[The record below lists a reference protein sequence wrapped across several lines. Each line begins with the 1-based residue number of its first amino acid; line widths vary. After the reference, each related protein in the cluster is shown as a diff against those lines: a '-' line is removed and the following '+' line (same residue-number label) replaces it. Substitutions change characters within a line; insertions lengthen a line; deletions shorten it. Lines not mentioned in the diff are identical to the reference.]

1 MNYEP
6 ITIQRLDDFGAILRE
21 YESLKEQKYKLEKQL
36 GLSGVDY
43 SKIKV
48 TTGNSQKLSE
58 QERFTMFLQKINK
71 KTLEYEQWLKPEK
84 EIIVSQIARV
94 KRQEYRKILVLRYI
108 EKWKWS
114 EIIQECFWFE
124 NDYETEKQ
132 NKYKD
137 KVLYWNRQALKELE
151 KISQKPYIKVEQ
163 LVFENNLKK

>member
-71 KTLEYEQWLKPEK
+71 KMLEYEQWLKPEK

-124 NDYETEKQ
+124 ADYEIEKQ
-132 NKYKD
+132 SKYKD
-137 KVLYWNRQALKELE
+137 KVLYWNRQALKDLE

-163 LVFENNLKK
+163 LVFENKFVN

>member
-6 ITIQRLDDFGAILRE
+6 ITIQRLDDFGAVMRE
-21 YESLKEQKYKLEKQL
+21 YNDLKNQKYKLEKRL
-36 GLSGVDY
+36 GLSGIDY

-48 TTGNSQKLSE
+48 TSGNGQKLSE
-58 QERFTMFLQKINK
+58 QERFTIALQKINAK
-71 KTLEYEQWLKPEK
+71 LLEYEQWLKPEK
-84 EIIVSQIARV
+84 EIIIQQIARI

-124 NDYETEKQ
+124 ADYEEQKQ
-132 NKYKD
+132 DKYKV

-151 KISQKPYIKVEQ
+151 EVSQKPFVKVEQ
-163 LVFENNLKK
+163 LVMGL

>member
-6 ITIQRLDDFGAILRE
+6 ITIQRLDDFGAVMRE
-21 YESLKEQKYKLEKQL
+21 YNDLKSQKFKLEKRL

-48 TTGNSQKLSE
+48 TSGNGLKFSE
-58 QERFTMFLQKINK
+58 EERFVLALQKINSK
-71 KTLEYEQWLKPEK
+71 MQEYEKWLIPEK
-84 EIIVSQIARV
+84 EVIVKQIARV

-124 NDYETEKQ
+124 ADYEDEKQ

-151 KISQKPYIKVEQ
+151 EVSQKPYVKIEQ
-163 LVFENNLKK
+163 LVLEEQQ

>member
-6 ITIQRLDDFGAILRE
+6 ITIQRLDDFGAVMRE
-21 YESLKEQKYKLEKQL
+21 YNDLKNQKYKLEKRL
-36 GLSGVDY
+36 GLSGIDY

-48 TTGNSQKLSE
+48 TSGNGQKLSE
-58 QERFTMFLQKINK
+58 QERFTIALQKINAK
-71 KTLEYEQWLKPEK
+71 MLEYEQWLKPEK
-84 EIIVSQIARV
+84 EIIIQQIARI

-124 NDYETEKQ
+124 ADYEEQKQ
-132 NKYKD
+132 DKYKV

-151 KISQKPYIKVEQ
+151 EVSKKPFVKVEQ
-163 LVFENNLKK
+163 LVMSL

>member
-6 ITIQRLDDFGAILRE
+6 ITIQRLDDFKAILRE
-21 YESLKEQKYKLEKQL
+21 YESLKEQKYKLEKRL

-48 TTGNSQKLSE
+48 TTGNGHKLSE
-58 QERFTMFLQKINK
+58 EERFTLALQKINAK
-71 KTLEYEQWLKPEK
+71 MLEYEQWLKPEK
-84 EIIVSQIARV
+84 GIIISQIARL
-94 KRQEYRKILVLRYI
+94 KRQEYRKILLLRYI
-108 EKWKWS
+108 ERWKWA

-124 NDYETEKQ
+124 NDFEAEKQ

-151 KISQKPYIKVEQ
+151 TISQKPYVKNEQ
-163 LVFENNLKK
+163 LTLKQNI

>member
-6 ITIQRLDDFGAILRE
+6 ITIQRLDDFGAVMRE
-21 YESLKEQKYKLEKQL
+21 YQDLKNQKYKLEKRL

-48 TTGNSQKLSE
+48 TSGNGQKLSE
-58 QERFTMFLQKINK
+58 QERFTIALQKINAK
-71 KTLEYEQWLKPEK
+71 MLEYEQWLKPEK
-84 EIIVSQIARV
+84 QIIITQIARI

-124 NDYETEKQ
+124 ADYETEKQ
-132 NKYKD
+132 SKYKD

-151 KISQKPYIKVEQ
+151 EISQKPYVKVEQ
-163 LVFENNLKK
+163 LVLGANKL

>member
-6 ITIQRLDDFGAILRE
+6 ITIQRLDDFGAVMRE
-21 YESLKEQKYKLEKQL
+21 YQDLKNQKYKLEKRL

-48 TTGNSQKLSE
+48 TSGNGQKISE
-58 QERFTMFLQKINK
+58 QERFTIALQKINAK
-71 KTLEYEQWLKPEK
+71 LTDYESWINPEK
-84 EIIVSQIARV
+84 DIIVHQIARV

-114 EIIQECFWFE
+114 EIIQECFWYE
-124 NDYETEKQ
+124 ADYEIEKQ
-132 NKYKD
+132 SKYKD

-151 KISQKPYIKVEQ
+151 EVSQKPYVKVEQ
-163 LVFENNLKK
+163 LVLGRNGVL

>member
-6 ITIQRLDDFGAILRE
+6 ITIQRLDDFGAVLRE

-43 SKIKV
+43 SKLKV
-48 TTGNSQKLSE
+48 TTGNGQKFSE
-58 QERFTMFLQKINK
+58 EERFTIALQKINAK
-71 KTLEYEQWLKPEK
+71 LLEYEQWLKPEK
-84 EIIVSQIARV
+84 EIIVSQISRI

-124 NDYETEKQ
+124 TDYEAEKQ
-132 NKYKD
+132 SKYKD

-151 KISQKPYIKVEQ
+151 KISQKPYVKIEQ
-163 LVFENNLKK
+163 LVFWK

>member
-6 ITIQRLDDFGAILRE
+6 ITIQRLDDFGAVFRE
-21 YESLKEQKYKLEKQL
+21 YESLKDQKYKLEKQL

-43 SKIKV
+43 SKMKV
-48 TTGNSQKLSE
+48 TKGNGQNFSE
-58 QERFTMFLQKINK
+58 QERFAIALQKINAK
-71 KTLEYEQWLKPEK
+71 LLEYEQWLNPEK
-84 EIIVSQIARV
+84 EIIVSQISRI

-124 NDYETEKQ
+124 ADYEIEKQ
-132 NKYKD
+132 SKYKD

-151 KISQKPYIKVEQ
+151 TISQKPYVKVEQ
-163 LVFENNLKK
+163 LVFGK